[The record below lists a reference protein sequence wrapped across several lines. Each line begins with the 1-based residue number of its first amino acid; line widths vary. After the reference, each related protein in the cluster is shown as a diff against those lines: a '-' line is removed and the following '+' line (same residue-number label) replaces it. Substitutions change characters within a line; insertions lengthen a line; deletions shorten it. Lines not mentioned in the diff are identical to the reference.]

1 MSTYKK
7 RSFLEIIFDSCSSG
21 KNVLRGLELLTHET
35 RRGPIFD
42 GSYFLIPLQVGI
54 ETKRKIFID
63 FLETE
68 LSNFDKNGAFHEF
81 YRRNKDKIYF
91 VETDIS
97 QAYKFYFM
105 MRAFKIIDENNLKEK
120 VFNELQKFTEK
131 YYPERLSSLTYERV
145 RDDYRLI
152 RLQLETAYKFYQK
165 ELQRVYQTIEF
176 QDRIRGLD
184 DRLIVEDFKQAER
197 LKLSRTFQKTMK
209 ALPESTPFIL
219 QAIYTSVI
227 TSNSLKNDDEFT
239 IFRLDKGEEA
249 IENFLLSKRRE
260 TNKGLVTLVISE
272 DVGARKKIQDLR
284 RRSNNTIFVLS
295 SYGLAFALK
304 NLGLIEDMS
313 EIVDPSILENI
324 NSRKK
329 DNRRRERKGKTFNDQ
344 DVKEPEIEEKW
355 ALRLVEVINR
365 GYWKNFDFNSLSDEE
380 KKLVEFERQKLS
392 KTRQTLKEQIKIF
405 QQNSVISQQK
415 ISLDNQKDK
424 INKFNHSQ
432 KLQDHERINYR
443 NHESEIMSQIG
454 EIEQRELEQIQNLQ
468 KSKINIKGRIFNGDA
483 FI

>member
-21 KNVLRGLELLTHET
+21 KNVLRGLELLTQET
-35 RRGPIFD
+35 KQGPVFD

-54 ETKRKIFID
+54 ETKRKIFIE

-81 YRRNKDKIYF
+81 YRRNKGNILF

-105 MRAFKIIDENNLKEK
+105 IRAFKIIDENNLRDK
-120 VFNELQKFTEK
+120 VFNELNKFTEK

-145 RDDYRLI
+145 KDDYRLI
-152 RLQLETAYKFYQK
+152 RLQLETAYKILLK
-165 ELQRVYQTIEF
+165 ELDKVYRRIEF
-176 QDRIRGLD
+176 QDRLKGFD
-184 DRLIVEDFKQAER
+184 DKFIEEDFKHAEK
-197 LKLSRTFQKTMK
+197 LKLSRTFQKTMR

-227 TSNSLKNDDEFT
+227 TSNSLKNDDEFS
-239 IFRLDKGEEA
+239 IFRHDKGEES

-365 GYWKNFDFNSLSDEE
+365 GYWKEQDYNSLTDEE
-380 KKLVEFERQKLS
+380 KKLVEYERQKLS
-392 KTRQTLKEQIKIF
+392 KTRQTLKEQIKRF
-405 QQNSVISQQK
+405 QQNSVISKQEVTLIEHK
-415 ISLDNQKDK
+415 EK
-424 INKFNHSQ
+424 INKQNNHLKYQ
-432 KLQDHERINYR
+432 HLDKTTYKNRDTELKN
-443 NHESEIMSQIG
+443 EIA
-454 EIEQRELEQIQNLQ
+454 EIEEREIR
-468 KSKINIKGRIFNGDA
+468 KIKNAKTKFFINGRIFNSFYPA
-483 FI
+483 L